1 LARGRDHTRRMN
13 DWSRGAALY
22 QIYPRSFRD
31 ADGVWVNEAWREN
44 SPLELVIRVNGG
56 LRKLEVIE
64 N

>member
-1 LARGRDHTRRMN
+1 VA
-13 DWSRGAALY
+13 
-22 QIYPRSFRD
+22 PSFRD